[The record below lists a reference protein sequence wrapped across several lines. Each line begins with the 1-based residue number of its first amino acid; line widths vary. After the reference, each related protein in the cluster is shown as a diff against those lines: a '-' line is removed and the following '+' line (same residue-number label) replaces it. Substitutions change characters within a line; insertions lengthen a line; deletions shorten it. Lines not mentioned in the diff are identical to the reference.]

1 MTKRPA
7 IFKWRQS
14 EPGIILCAVRWY
26 LRYSLS
32 LRDVEEL
39 LVERGLGADH
49 TTVWRWVQRYAPEL
63 EQRMRR
69 HLKSTNKSWR
79 VDETY
84 IKIKGRWCYLYRA
97 IDSAGDTIDFLL
109 SALRDADAA
118 KRLFRKALSD
128 GSHSQPRVINTD
140 LAPIYSSAIPAIKKE
155 GTLRRRC
162 RHRPIQYLNNII
174 EQDHRAVKRRV
185 NAKQGFREFQAAR
198 RTIQGYEAINM
209 MRKGQVRW
217 VSGTNVRRQIQFI
230 NQLFDLAV

>member
-1 MTKRPA
+1 MATRPA

-14 EPGIILCAVRWY
+14 EPALILCAVRWY

-32 LRDVEEL
+32 YRDVEEL
-39 LVERGLGADH
+39 LEERGLEADH
-49 TTVWRWVQRYAPEL
+49 TTVWRWVQRYGPEW

-69 HLKSTNKSWR
+69 HLKPTNKSWR

-84 IKIKGRWCYLYRA
+84 IRVKGRWCYLYRA

-128 GSHSQPRVINTD
+128 HSQPRVINTD

-217 VSGTNVRRQIQFI
+217 VSGTKVRRQIQFI